1 MVLAVSCGL
10 AAANLYYAQPLL
22 DTMARDF
29 GTTSAAAS
37 LLVTVAQI
45 GYALG
50 LAFVVPLGDLLRR
63 RVLVP
68 AVLVLTA
75 AGLCASALAPSIGVL
90 IALALIIG
98 LGSVAAQVLVPLA
111 ASLASD
117 ERRGRVVG
125 SVMTGLLLG
134 ILLARTVSGLVA
146 GAVGW
151 RAVYWLAT
159 GMILGVAGL
168 LAAVLPAEHRPRSMG
183 YRALLAS
190 TVGLLRA
197 LPLLRRRMLIGAA
210 GFGAFSVFW
219 TTAAFLLAGPPFH
232 YGETV
237 IGLFGLVGA
246 AGALSANMAG
256 RAIDRGRTSLVTV
269 VLAASVILAFVIL
282 ALGRHSLVGIIVG
295 TVVLDIGVQGLQISN
310 QAVVYSLAPHAR
322 SRVNAN
328 YMVAYFV
335 GGAICSAVAG
345 TVYASGGWL
354 AVCALGAATGV
365 VALGV
370 WAFDRLHPVTVMAE
384 AGAEG
389 ANSLPVAEQQ

>member
-1 MVLAVSCGL
+1 MVVLAVSCGL

-22 DTMARDF
+22 DTLARDF
-29 GTTSAAAS
+29 ATTSASAS

-50 LAFVVPLGDLLRR
+50 LAFVVPLGDLVSR

-90 IALALIIG
+90 IGLALLIG

-117 ERRGRVVG
+117 QRRGRVVG

-159 GMILGVAGL
+159 GLILGVAGL
-168 LAAVLPAEHRPRSMG
+168 LAATLPQERRARSMG
-183 YRALLAS
+183 YRALLVS
-190 TVGLLRA
+190 TIGLLREH
-197 LPLLRRRMLIGAA
+197 PTLRRRMLIGAA

-232 YGETV
+232 YSETV

-246 AGALSANMAG
+246 GGALSANLAG
-256 RAIDRGRTSLVTV
+256 RAIDRGHTSLITV
-269 VLAASVILAFVIL
+269 VFAASVTAAFGILAI
-282 ALGRHSLVGIIVG
+282 GRHSLVGVIVG
-295 TVVLDIGVQGLQISN
+295 TLVLDIGVQGLQIAN
-310 QAVVYSLAPHAR
+310 QGVVYSLAPHAR
-322 SRVNAN
+322 SRINAN

-335 GGAICSAVAG
+335 GGAVCSAVAG
-345 TVYASGGWL
+345 TVYAAGGWL
-354 AVCALGAATGV
+354 TVCALGAATGV
-365 VALGV
+365 VALSV
-370 WAFDRLHPVTVMAE
+370 WAFDRLHPVPLAADAAEQGVAQPAAE
-384 AGAEG
+384 AE
-389 ANSLPVAEQQ
+389 